1 MKAVFAELMGRV
13 DGPARGLGGSMHLYH
28 REHNFFGGVGIVGE
42 QIPVGT
48 GLGFAHQYRDD
59 GHVAFTI
66 YGDGAANQGQ
76 IFEVRKVSP
85 LFSSAVAWPDIAGLQ
100 AGVFVQFMTI
110 QQSGVPLSR
119 MMFGIVARHKERAG
133 RAAQA
138 MACTCSHA
146 KRLRHCSALFEN
158 QALCA
163 WYFLYHMWAAC

>member
-1 MKAVFAELMGRV
+1 MKKVFAELMGRV

-76 IFEVRKVSP
+76 IFEVGRLSEDVVIGSYPSP
-85 LFSSAVAWPDIAGLQ
+85 PDDLSSPH
-100 AGVFVQFMTI
+100 
-110 QQSGVPLSR
+110 LS
-119 MMFGIVARHKERAG
+119 
-133 RAAQA
+133 
-138 MACTCSHA
+138 
-146 KRLRHCSALFEN
+146 
-158 QALCA
+158 
-163 WYFLYHMWAAC
+163 

>member
-1 MKAVFAELMGRV
+1 MKKVFAELMGRV

-76 IFEVRKVSP
+76 IFEVRRP
-85 LFSSAVAWPDIAGLQ
+85 
-100 AGVFVQFMTI
+100 
-110 QQSGVPLSR
+110 SGS
-119 MMFGIVARHKERAG
+119 
-133 RAAQA
+133 Q
-138 MACTCSHA
+138 
-146 KRLRHCSALFEN
+146 
-158 QALCA
+158 
-163 WYFLYHMWAAC
+163 

>member
-13 DGPARGLGGSMHLYH
+13 DGLARGLGGSMHLYH

-48 GLGFAHQYRDD
+48 GLRFAHQYRDD

-85 LFSSAVAWPDIAGLQ
+85 LTSCTIARPVVFGLKV
-100 AGVFVQFMTI
+100 GVIVQCMAI
-110 QQSGVPLSR
+110 Q
-119 MMFGIVARHKERAG
+119 
-133 RAAQA
+133 
-138 MACTCSHA
+138 
-146 KRLRHCSALFEN
+146 
-158 QALCA
+158 
-163 WYFLYHMWAAC
+163 

>member
-85 LFSSAVAWPDIAGLQ
+85 LSSSSVAWPAISGLIADVYHDIRAVHDNPRVRRPALLHDSWHGHKPPPKKKEGRL
-100 AGVFVQFMTI
+100 
-110 QQSGVPLSR
+110 
-119 MMFGIVARHKERAG
+119 HKEWPALAILRKDGCALPAG
-133 RAAQA
+133 
-138 MACTCSHA
+138 H
-146 KRLRHCSALFEN
+146 
-158 QALCA
+158 
-163 WYFLYHMWAAC
+163 